1 MKRPAIG
8 EWARYRFDTLARV
21 SSSRFT
27 SGLLTAALLCTGC
40 RQAPAPVADAGPAK
54 HYPITGKVIGTNA
67 ASGEVELDAAAIPG
81 FMGAMIMPYRLKN
94 PADLK
99 DLHRGDQV
107 AGTLETASSGSSLS
121 GVAVTDRTHEV
132 QELSP
137 EVVSKPVVP
146 GEAVPDFALTDQ
158 NGRTVHLG
166 DYRGKVLLVTF
177 VYTNCPLSDFCPR
190 MSHNFADVDKQLGA
204 DPNLY
209 AGTHLLT
216 ISFDPKRDTPAVLR
230 SYGGAYTGRYTEET
244 FDHWTFAAPK
254 QKDLAALLQFFDVGA
269 VPREG
274 GTLEHTLSTAVIGAD
289 GKIMKW
295 YPGNQWSAADLLD
308 VVRKSAQA

>member
-1 MKRPAIG
+1 MPLRSAFSLPA
-8 EWARYRFDTLARV
+8 
-21 SSSRFT
+21 
-27 SGLLTAALLCTGC
+27 AALLLAGFFAGC
-40 RQAPAPVADAGPAK
+40 RQAPAPAADAGPVK
-54 HYPITGKVIGTNA
+54 RYPITGKVIGSNA

-99 DLHRGDQV
+99 NLHRGDLV
-107 AGTLETASSGSSLS
+107 SATLETANSGSSLS
-121 GVAVTDRTHEV
+121 GIAVTDRTHEI
-132 QELSP
+132 QELQPQSIA
-137 EVVSKPVVP
+137 KPLTP
-146 GEAVPDFALTDQ
+146 GEPVPDFALTDQ
-158 NGRTVHLG
+158 NGHTVHLA
-166 DYRGKVLLVTF
+166 DYRGKIVLVTF
-177 VYTNCPLSDFCPR
+177 VYTNCPLADFCPR
-190 MSHNFADVDKQLGA
+190 MSHNFADVDKQLGG

-254 QKDLAALLQFFDVGA
+254 EKNLAAVLDFFDVGA

-274 GTLEHTLSTAVIGAD
+274 GSLEHTLSTAVIGAD
-289 GKIMKW
+289 GKILKW
-295 YPGNQWSAADLLD
+295 YPGNQWSAADLLA
-308 VVRKSAQA
+308 VVRKSVQA